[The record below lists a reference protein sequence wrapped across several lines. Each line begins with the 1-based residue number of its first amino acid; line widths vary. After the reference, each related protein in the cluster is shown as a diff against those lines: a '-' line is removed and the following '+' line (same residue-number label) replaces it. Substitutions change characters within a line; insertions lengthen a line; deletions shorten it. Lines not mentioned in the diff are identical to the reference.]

1 MAGHV
6 VDQLWYFTAAAF
18 VGVRTARMEG
28 AAGWRRERVRHFA
41 RDRRARLAA
50 HGEIGHS
57 VEQHARVGVAWTREE
72 LRGGREF
79 HDAAAIHH
87 ADAVG
92 DLRHD
97 AQ

>member
-28 AAGWRRERVRHFA
+28 ASRWRRERVWHFA

-50 HGEIGHS
+50 HAEIGHR
-57 VEQHARVGVAWTREE
+57 VEQHARVGGAWTREE
-72 LRGGREF
+72 LRGGRAV

-87 ADAVG
+87 ADAG
-92 DLRHD
+92 GGPRH
-97 AQ
+97 ARP